1 MDYQCIVVY
10 TVINIA
16 PPRLN
21 SQATELPNGCI
32 TWFKNKIKRAVAV
45 YLHSLRLTPNSGIIH
60 GNLACL
66 YYKQGFIDLA
76 IDTYRRAIELQPN
89 FPDAYCNLANALKEK
104 GLVVEAEECYNKAL
118 SLCPTHVDTLNN
130 LGNVKREQ
138 GKIDEATSL
147 YLRALEVFP
156 NFAATHSNLA
166 SLLQHQGK
174 LHEAL
179 MHYKQAI
186 YIQPKFADA
195 YSNMGNTLRELQ
207 DISGALV
214 CFKRAIEINPTFAD
228 AHCNLASIYKDMG
241 NITEAIECY
250 KNALQFKPD
259 FPDAY
264 CNLAHCLQIICNWDN
279 YSKRMH
285 VIVSIIEDQLNTDK
299 LSSVHPHH
307 SILYPL
313 TNKVRKEIATRH
325 AKLYTEKVNM
335 LSKITFLHNK
345 ELNGRL
351 RIGYVSSDFGNHPTS
366 HLMQSIPSLHDPS
379 KFEIFCYALNVD
391 DGTTFR
397 SKIMNDSEHFVDL
410 SAMTSYVEA
419 AKKINS
425 DGIHILVN
433 MNGYTKGARNEI
445 FALCPAPIQV
455 MWLGYPGT
463 SGAEYMNYIITDEI
477 SSPKTAALDF
487 SEKFAFMPYTYFIGD
502 HKQMFPHLK
511 KVYKGKIES
520 KDFHDHNI
528 VLLNA
533 AESTNVEKNLNV
545 TETIELVKFEE
556 LKPIEVL
563 KREINIPSHVIENSI
578 DLQKSQVVVDGVP
591 IHNGLLINNYNK
603 KIATA
608 ENIFDNVILTTRR
621 QYGLPDD
628 AVVYCNFNQLYKT
641 DPSVLEMWVNIL
653 KKVPNSVLWL
663 LSFPAAGEQNIHKYA
678 QSLGLPSGRILFSN
692 IACKEEHVRRGQL
705 ADICLDTPL
714 CNGHTTAMDVLWAGT
729 PVVTLPGVTLAS
741 RVAASQLNALGCPE
755 LIAKNRRQYE
765 DIAIKLGTS
774 SKYRRYVRAKV
785 FKTRLD
791 STLFDCEHYTRGLEM
806 LYNKMWKRYENGE
819 PPDHIYAVDK

>member
-16 PPRLN
+16 PPRL
-21 SQATELPNGCI
+21 SAQATELSDGCI

-45 YLHSLRLTPNSGIIH
+45 YLQSLRLTPNSGIIH

-104 GLVVEAEECYNKAL
+104 GLVSEAEECYNKAL
-118 SLCPTHVDTLNN
+118 RLCPSHVDTLNN

-138 GKIDEATSL
+138 GKIDEATKL
-147 YLRALEVFP
+147 YMKALEVFP

-179 MHYKQAI
+179 MHYRQAI
-186 YIQPKFADA
+186 NIQPKFADA

-207 DISGALV
+207 DITGALV
-214 CFKRAIEINPTFAD
+214 CFKKAIEINPTFAD

-241 NITEAIECY
+241 NISEAIESY
-250 KNALQFKPD
+250 KNALKFKPD

-264 CNLAHCLQIICNWDN
+264 CNLTHCLQIICNWDD
-279 YSKRMH
+279 YEERMH
-285 VIVSIIEDQLNTDK
+285 NIVAIVEDQLNSDK

-313 TNKVRKEIATRH
+313 TNEQRKEIATRH
-325 AKLYTEKVNM
+325 ANLYTEKVNM
-335 LSKITFLHNK
+335 LNKITFLHNK
-345 ELNGRL
+345 ERKQRL

-366 HLMQSIPSLHDPS
+366 HLMQSIPGLHDRT
-379 KFEIFCYALNVD
+379 KVEIFCYALNVD

-397 SKIMNDSEHFVDL
+397 RKIVNESEHFVDL
-410 SAMTSYVEA
+410 SSEPCYAEA
-419 AKKINS
+419 AKKINN

-445 FALCPAPIQV
+445 FALKPAPIQV

-463 SGAEYMNYIITDEI
+463 SGAQYMNYVITDQI
-477 SSPKTAALDF
+477 SSPMSTTLDF
-487 SEKFAFMPYTYFIGD
+487 SEKFAFMPYTYFVGD

-511 KVYKGKIES
+511 KAYRIKIDNQNCSAENMAVLNGSEHLIIEDIFNVIETIGFAEYDNLEKIEVRT
-520 KDFHDHNI
+520 K
-528 VLLNA
+528 
-533 AESTNVEKNLNV
+533 
-545 TETIELVKFEE
+545 
-556 LKPIEVL
+556 
-563 KREINIPSHVIENSI
+563 EINIPGYIIESSI
-578 DLQKSQVVVDGVP
+578 DPQKTQVMVDGVP
-591 IHNGLLINNYNK
+591 IQNGLSINHCNK
-603 KIATA
+603 KVAAA
-608 ENIFDNVILTTRR
+608 EEIFDSIILTTRR
-621 QYGLPDD
+621 QYGLPDE
-628 AVVYCNFNQLYKT
+628 AIVYCNFNQLYKT
-641 DPSVLEMWVNIL
+641 DPKVLELWVNIL

-663 LSFPAAGEQNIHKYA
+663 LSFPAAGEPNVHKYA
-678 QSLGLPSGRILFSN
+678 QSLGLPPGRILFSD

-729 PVVTLPGVTLAS
+729 PVVTLPGETLAS

-755 LIAKNRRQYE
+755 LIAKSRRQYE
-765 DIAIKLGTS
+765 DIAVKLGTS
-774 SKYRRYVRAKV
+774 SKYRRYIRAKV
-785 FKTRLD
+785 SKARLD
-791 STLFDCEHYTRGLEM
+791 STLFDCEYYVRGLET
-806 LYNKMWKRYENGE
+806 LYDKMWSRYENGE
-819 PPDHIYAVDK
+819 QPDHIFAVG